1 MRNLK
6 KPNLKSKRDKMDF
19 RNIKLAVFD
28 FDSTLMDG
36 ETIDILAK
44 DFGVWE
50 RVSGITKKAME
61 GGLDFFE
68 SLQARVG
75 LLSGMSENR
84 AKEICENLPLM
95 EGAKECVENLKKR
108 GIIVVCFSGGF
119 SLATRHFSK
128 ILGLDADFSNI
139 LHAKNGVLSGQVG
152 GEMMFSD
159 SKGAMLCKIQNL
171 LGVSQTQTMAV
182 GDGANDISMFA
193 NSAVRVAFC
202 AKEVLKKEANVIV
215 EKKDL
220 VEILSYLK

>member
-1 MRNLK
+1 
-6 KPNLKSKRDKMDF
+6 MDF
-19 RNIKLAVFD
+19 GNIKLAVFD

-44 DFGVWE
+44 DFGVGE

-95 EGAKECVENLKKR
+95 NGAKECVKNLKKR

-119 SLATRHFSK
+119 SLATRHFAK

-139 LHAKNGVLSGQVG
+139 LHAKNALLSGQVG
-152 GEMMFSD
+152 GEMMFGD
-159 SKGAMLCKIQNL
+159 SKGAMLKRIQNL
-171 LGVSQTQTMAV
+171 LSISQAQTMAV

-202 AKEVLKKEANVIV
+202 AKEVLKKEANIIV
-215 EKKDL
+215 ENKDL
-220 VEILSYLK
+220 TEILGYFK